1 MITAFQRN
9 GFQDNAFQIGV
20 TVGGGGN
27 RWDGF
32 LLAVRVRQMELR
44 QAADSKRKREEE
56 EALAQV
62 AATMEHVTAQ
72 AAPIV
77 TNLAALNPVEAA
89 APTVFIKAQ
98 ERDDLAEFLAFMIKV
113 AQSEEIA

>member
-9 GFQDNAFQIGV
+9 AFQDNAFQIGV
-20 TVGGGGN
+20 TVGGGGD
-27 RWDGF
+27 RWRGF
-32 LLAVRVRQMELR
+32 LLAVRARELML
-44 QAADSKRKREEE
+44 ADERKRKQEEE
-56 EALAQV
+56 EAAALQV
-62 AATMEHVTAQ
+62 VEHVTAQ

-89 APTVFIKAQ
+89 APTVMIKAQ
-98 ERDDLAEFLAFMIKV
+98 ERDELAEFLAFMIKV